1 MVSRSSA
8 QPIRNTVVLLACL
21 TVMVSAQTLWK
32 SGLSAMGGI
41 DIGSDALIT
50 QLGRM
55 IKSWRIMGGVA
66 LFGLSTVLW
75 LDLLSK
81 MELSH
86 LYPLVS
92 FTYVLA
98 FFAGWIWLGE
108 TPNLTRLAG
117 IFVICFGILLV
128 ARAE

>member
-1 MVSRSSA
+1 MTTQARPV
-8 QPIRNTVVLLACL
+8 RNTLVLLACL

-32 SGLSAMGGI
+32 SGLGVIGGI
-41 DIGSDALIT
+41 DIGSDALGT
-50 QLGRM
+50 QLVRM
-55 IKSWRIMGGVA
+55 IKSWRIMGGIA

-108 TPNLTRLAG
+108 TPNLTRFAG
-117 IFVICFGILLV
+117 IVVICFGILLV